1 MSDSQKCVEFVILD
15 EEICISTD
23 KIQIQTENERDPK
36 VGCVSDS
43 QKCVEVVTLDE
54 EIYINTDRIRIQT
67 ENERD
72 PKVGC
77 VSEGKSEL

>member
-1 MSDSQKCVEFVILD
+1 VL
-15 EEICISTD
+15 
-23 KIQIQTENERDPK
+23 
-36 VGCVSDS
+36 DS

-54 EIYINTDRIRIQT
+54 EICISTDRIRIQT

-77 VSEGKSEL
+77 VSEGKNEL